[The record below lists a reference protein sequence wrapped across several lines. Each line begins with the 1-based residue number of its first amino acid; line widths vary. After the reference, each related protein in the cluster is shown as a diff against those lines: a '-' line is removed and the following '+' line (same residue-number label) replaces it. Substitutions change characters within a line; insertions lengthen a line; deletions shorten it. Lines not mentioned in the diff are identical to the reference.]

1 MMNRAQIDRFT
12 MELLEKSSISRP
24 PVPVEKV
31 AEAEG
36 FRIIRESLESNLSGF
51 YVMQMGVPTIG
62 VNVVHAPVR
71 QRFTIAHE
79 LGHALMHADEHYD
92 REFRRDP
99 MSSSAVDPDEI
110 DANAFAASLLM
121 PADWVREEWAE
132 ATDLLDDEWLVR
144 TARQFGVS
152 TQSLMYR
159 LENLKLLRG

>member
-1 MMNRAQIDRFT
+1 MMSRAQVERLT
-12 MELLEKSSISRP
+12 AELLAKSNISKP

-36 FRIIRESLESNLSGF
+36 FTIIREYLESDLSGF
-51 YVMQMGVPTIG
+51 YIKQMGVPTIG
-62 VNVVHAPVR
+62 INVAHAPVR

-79 LGHALMHADEHYD
+79 LGHALLHANEHYD
-92 REFRRDP
+92 REFRRDQ

-110 DANAFAASLLM
+110 EANAFAASLLM
-121 PADWVREEWAE
+121 PAEWIREEWAGT
-132 ATDLLDDEWLVR
+132 TDLLDDQWLVR

-159 LENLKLLRG
+159 LENLNLLRG

>member
-1 MMNRAQIDRFT
+1 MMNRAQVERFT
-12 MELLEKSSISRP
+12 VELLEKSNISKP

-31 AEAEG
+31 AGAEG
-36 FRIIRESLESNLSGF
+36 FRIIREYLDSNLSGF
-51 YVMQMGVPTIG
+51 YVKRMGVPTIG
-62 VNVVHAPVR
+62 VNVAHAPVR

-79 LGHALMHADEHYD
+79 LGHALLHANEHYD

-99 MSSSAVDPDEI
+99 MSSNAVDPDEI

-121 PADWVREEWAE
+121 PADWVREKWAE
-132 ATDLLDDEWLVR
+132 TTDLLDNQWLVR

-159 LENLKLLRG
+159 IENLNLLRE